1 MKNVR
6 KILKKMSEKFC
17 GNEKCCLTLQPQ
29 TGKDNNLS
37 PLQEKIE
44 TASLAQ
50 LARARDL

>member
-1 MKNVR
+1 MQKKCGKNLEIGKLCV
-6 KILKKMSEKFC
+6 
-17 GNEKCCLTLQPQ
+17 TLQPQ
-29 TGKDNNLS
+29 TGKDARL